1 MVYFDRELGI
11 ESLVFRS
18 SLEIDLATVTVVL
31 NRAGNV
37 SCSLNSK
44 NTCVSMEDQ
53 STACVHVKYHAVS
66 TCVLVKG
73 VHIFYFVFCWQ
84 GITVYNTNVTITPH
98 YPSPPPALSPRGIV
112 GIVSVVLLILIG
124 LPVGIGVLCWWI
136 RRRRQ
141 YGIIKNTVWDSLFLL
156 QSWMLAVCA
165 VLYPIRNHSYMYY
178 DHLLFV
184 FILYTVFCSS
194 VLYCSFLWEDLF
206 LMTCVMNQV
215 LDKSWS
221 IVPNLV
227 MGIHNRVCVSKVF
240 R

>member
-1 MVYFDRELGI
+1 
-11 ESLVFRS
+11 
-18 SLEIDLATVTVVL
+18 
-31 NRAGNV
+31 
-37 SCSLNSK
+37 
-44 NTCVSMEDQ
+44 
-53 STACVHVKYHAVS
+53 
-66 TCVLVKG
+66 
-73 VHIFYFVFCWQ
+73 
-84 GITVYNTNVTITPH
+84 
-98 YPSPPPALSPRGIV
+98 
-112 GIVSVVLLILIG
+112 
-124 LPVGIGVLCWWI
+124 VGIGVLCWWI